1 MTMTEPA
8 LAWDSSLEVGN
19 AVIDRDHK
27 ETVELL
33 AALIDA
39 PDTDFPT
46 LFTGFAAHLR
56 AHLANEE
63 ALMREYGFPA
73 YAIHRHEHERVR
85 TELEGI
91 ERRLA
96 AGNLMLARGYATE
109 IVPDWFLAHK
119 DTMDAATAAWIRQ
132 QGG

>member
-1 MTMTEPA
+1 MTTTEPA
-8 LAWDSSLEVGN
+8 LAWDPSLEVGN

-39 PDTDFPT
+39 PDADFPA
-46 LFTGFAAHLR
+46 LFTGFARHLR
-56 AHLANEE
+56 DHLANEE
-63 ALMREYGFPA
+63 ALMREFGFPA

-96 AGNLMLARGYATE
+96 AGNLMLARGYVTE
-109 IVPDWFLAHK
+109 IVPDWFINHK
-119 DTMDAATAAWIRQ
+119 DTMDAATAAWIRH